1 MTIIEVNL
9 RKMASLL
16 KAQTLMLGALVLFD
30 ALILTGCSRE
40 DDEIPP
46 IEESSPWYED
56 EATLKADYAAALTNV
71 QEPLPSKVSTTL
83 MPISESNTELE
94 WKTVGDKK
102 LVLVCTMLSQNSYKY
117 WMATET
123 FQLTKPTGIWVTIP
137 QEWKHKA
144 SKFVGCTDSLS
155 SRYRMVQILGLKP
168 ECDYDAVVEFY
179 VDPAMLFRPSY
190 DPSINTTT
198 SGVEFP
204 SWADKTYTVGETNFR
219 NWFAVQLDAANTG
232 SGVWTRLGYTYDWH
246 HDADYKG
253 LSEYIA
259 TVGADALIKSRQG
272 SWTFFKKEVMN
283 N

>member
-1 MTIIEVNL
+1 MISIEVNIK
-9 RKMASLL
+9 KMASLL

-30 ALILTGCSRE
+30 ALILTGCSSE

-46 IEESSPWYED
+46 IEETIPWYED
-56 EATLKADYAAALTNV
+56 DATLNADYAAALNEV
-71 QEPLPSKVSTTL
+71 QNPLPSKVSTTL
-83 MPISESNTELE
+83 MPISDDNTELE
-94 WKTVGDKK
+94 WKTVDGKK

-117 WMATET
+117 WMATGT

-137 QEWKHKA
+137 QEWKHKV
-144 SKFVGCTDSLS
+144 SKFAGCTDSIS

-179 VDPAMLFRPSY
+179 VDPDMLFRPSY

-204 SWADKTYTVGETNFR
+204 LWADENYTVGVTKFR
-219 NWFAVQLDAANTG
+219 DWFADQLSVANTG
-232 SGVWTRLGYTYDWH
+232 SGAWTQLGYTYDWH
-246 HDADYKG
+246 HGADYKG

-272 SWTFFKKEVMN
+272 SWTFFKKEVMDN
-283 N
+283 